1 MSLSGAGLLLGLI
14 PLVLVGCASGG
25 AGGAAGSTSP
35 SAAETPPGATST
47 TVSSN
52 PSAPLPPVPV
62 ETRTPDEA
70 FLASLIG
77 LTRAEATNKAEAA
90 GFTIRI
96 ASVDGKP
103 RALTMDY
110 SPQRINVNLAHDK
123 VTEATVG

>member
-1 MSLSGAGLLLGLI
+1 MLILPRLGV
-14 PLVLVGCASGG
+14 VLMVLAVPMAVASC
-25 AGGAAGSTSP
+25 AGGGTGGSADASSP
-35 SAAETPPGATST
+35 SAVATST
-47 TVSSN
+47 TVSAD
-52 PSAPLPPVPV
+52 PSAPAPPAPV
-62 ETRTPDEA
+62 ATSTPDEA

-77 LTRAEATNKAEAA
+77 LTRAEATQKAAAA

-96 ASVDGKP
+96 ASVDGKA